1 MMQTPDDDNEL
12 YIAVVNGSATILCPR
27 HTQAYAEIMGSM
39 DLPMTIVEMTEEDAV
54 DHACMACDM
63 QQELDKPQIILP
75 H

>member
-1 MMQTPDDDNEL
+1 MMQTPEDDEL

-39 DLPMTIVEMTEEDAV
+39 DLPMTIVEMAEEDV
-54 DHACMACDM
+54 LEHECMACAM

>member
-1 MMQTPDDDNEL
+1 MMQTPEDDEL

-39 DLPMTIVEMTEEDAV
+39 DLPMTIVEMTEEDV
-54 DHACMACDM
+54 LEHHCMACAM